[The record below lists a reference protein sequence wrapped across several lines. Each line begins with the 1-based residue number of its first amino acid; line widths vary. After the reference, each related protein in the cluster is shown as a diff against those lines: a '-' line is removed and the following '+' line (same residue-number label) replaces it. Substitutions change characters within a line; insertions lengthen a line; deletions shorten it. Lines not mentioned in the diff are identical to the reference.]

1 MIHTDEMD
9 EDRTGNRKR
18 NKKEFSLCVY
28 LYRGLI
34 PGAVSRLLA
43 FVFVFYLLFSSRI
56 YH

>member
-1 MIHTDEMD
+1 M
-9 EDRTGNRKR
+9 RTGQVTGKGI
-18 NKKEFSLCVY
+18 KKEFSLCVY

>member
-1 MIHTDEMD
+1 M
-9 EDRTGNRKR
+9 RTGQVTRKGI
-18 NKKEFSLCVY
+18 KKEFSLCVY

-34 PGAVSRLLA
+34 PGAVSRLLV